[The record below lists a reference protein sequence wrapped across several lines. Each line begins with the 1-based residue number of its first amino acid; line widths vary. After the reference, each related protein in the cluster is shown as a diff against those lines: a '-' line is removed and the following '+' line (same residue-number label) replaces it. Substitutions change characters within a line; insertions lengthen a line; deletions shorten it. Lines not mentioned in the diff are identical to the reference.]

1 MAFTYSVTEDFKVI
15 LKSGN
20 KKIDEVGAF
29 DSEEG
34 AHIWGS
40 GVCEKYNAPE
50 YADVKYPNDLP
61 VSDGETI

>member
-1 MAFTYSVTEDFKVI
+1 MALSYTVTDDFKVI

-34 AHIWGS
+34 AHIWGTA
-40 GVCEKYNAPE
+40 VCEKYNAPE
-50 YADVKYPNDLP
+50 YADVEYPKDLP
-61 VSDGETI
+61 QADA

>member
-1 MAFTYSVTEDFKVI
+1 MALSYTVTDDFKVI

-34 AHIWGS
+34 ANYWGQ
-40 GVCEKYNAPE
+40 GVIDKYNSPE
-50 YADVKYPNDLP
+50 YADVDYPNDLP
-61 VSDGETI
+61 EFG